1 MFAIE
6 LKTNGKTIIRLN
18 PSDFIVNN
26 IDKNQIYVYTICENK
41 KTADE
46 IEVLNMN
53 KEEKLRYYNEKA

>member
-6 LKTNGKTIIRLN
+6 IKTNGKTIIRLN
-18 PSDFIVNN
+18 PADFIVNN
-26 IDKNQIYVYTICENK
+26 IDENQIYVYTICENK

-46 IEVLNMN
+46 IETLNMN